1 MTPQAGR
8 GVSRRARPA
17 ALAAAMAFSAIVA
30 AGWSTRAAEP
40 PTPAAAEPAAPETA
54 SPAGAPARSQ
64 PAKAAVDETGLD
76 AAADVEIQRRFNE
89 LRRELLE
96 SRMKAV
102 DWWLAATAIVL
113 ALFGV
118 VAVFAGYVGF
128 RRFRE
133 IEAEARGNVEAARG
147 HAEEARNL
155 VGEIKE
161 KHVEAAELVE
171 GMNAEAVSKAPNEAD
186 RAAASVQKNPQASP
200 IEQAIAAAI
209 LLQRQKDIE
218 GAIEKWRA
226 IANVVDE
233 TDNRELGARAWFSV
247 GHLLQEKKNDLESAV
262 SAYDKAIRL
271 NPELA
276 EAYNNR
282 GVAKDNLGRREDAIA
297 DYDEAIRL
305 KPDIAEPYNNRGA
318 VKNNLRRYEDA
329 IKDRDEAIRLNPD
342 HTEAYHGRGNSKNN
356 LGRYEDAIADYDEA
370 IRLKPD
376 YAEAYNNRGVAKKN
390 LGRHGDVIA
399 DYDEAIRL
407 KPDYAEAYANRGVSN
422 IDLGHR
428 DVARRD
434 LEAALDLARNTGNET
449 LIDTVSRLLGKLS
462 GEGGS

>member
-17 ALAAAMAFSAIVA
+17 ALAAALVFAAIMA
-30 AGWSTRAAEP
+30 AGWPTRSAEP
-40 PTPAAAEPAAPETA
+40 PTPAAAEPAAPQTA

-64 PAKAAVDETGLD
+64 PAKSAAGGTGLD
-76 AAADVEIQRRFNE
+76 AATDVEIQRRFNE

-102 DWWLAATAIVL
+102 DWWLAATAVVL

-147 HAEEARNL
+147 HAEEARSL

-171 GMNAEAVSKAPNEAD
+171 GLNAQAVSDAPNEAD
-186 RAAASVQKNPQASP
+186 RAAASVQENPQASP

-209 LLQRQKDIE
+209 LLQRQEDIE

-226 IANVVDE
+226 VANVVDG
-233 TDNRELGARAWFSV
+233 TDNRELEAMAWFSV
-247 GHLLQEKKNDLESAV
+247 GYLIQEKNSNLESAIA
-262 SAYDKAIRL
+262 AYDRAIQ
-271 NPELA
+271 
-276 EAYNNR
+276 
-282 GVAKDNLGRREDAIA
+282 
-297 DYDEAIRL
+297 L
-305 KPDIAEPYNNRGA
+305 KPDMVGAYHNRGNA
-318 VKNNLRRYEDA
+318 K
-329 IKDRDEAIRLNPD
+329 
-342 HTEAYHGRGNSKNN
+342 GG

-376 YAEAYNNRGVAKKN
+376 LAGALAGAYNNRGNAKNN
-390 LGRHGDVIA
+390 LGRHVDAFA
-399 DYDEAIRL
+399 DCDEAIRL
-407 KPDYAEAYANRGVSN
+407 KPDYANAYNNRGITN
-422 IDLGHR
+422 IYLGRR
-428 DVARRD
+428 DDARRD
-434 LEAALDLARNTGNET
+434 FETALDLARKTGDET
-449 LIDTVSRLLGKLS
+449 LAGTVSRKLEELS